1 MYDGIWF
8 VNSAITT
15 GPGLTIYSIP
25 ERVAQTVKTI
35 ESIKKYCPNHHIFI
49 FDSSPSYFERK
60 YADEIMAA
68 SSEITFTSL
77 GELPKVKEF
86 SLQTKRSLAETVSFN
101 AMLNLYDTIKSDY
114 KAKRVYKL
122 SGRYELNDN
131 FVLNRDY
138 YKGAFV
144 FAKSEASW
152 MPSVQQI
159 NSGAHRL
166 FKLRLWHM
174 DYDLLGTFHKELPNI
189 YDNCMKHGIDIEHSY
204 WKCLN
209 KYEFV
214 EVEKIGVFGTIG
226 PNGAYVED

>member
-8 VNSAITT
+8 VNSAIVA
-15 GPGLTIYSIP
+15 GPGLSIYTP
-25 ERVAQTVKTI
+25 EERVKQTVKTI
-35 ESIKKYCPNHHIFI
+35 ESIKKHCPNHHIFL
-49 FDSSPSYFERK
+49 FDSSPEYFERK
-60 YADEIMAA
+60 LADEIMAA
-68 SSEITFTSL
+68 SAEISFVSL
-77 GELPKVKEF
+77 GSLPKVKEF
-86 SLQTKRSLAETVSFN
+86 SLSGKRSLAETVSFN
-101 AMLNLYDTIKSDY
+101 AMLNLFDTVKSDY

-131 FVLNRDY
+131 FVLDAPE
-138 YKGAFV
+138 YKDAFV

-152 MPSVQQI
+152 MPSAQQI
-159 NSGAHRL
+159 NSGAHHL

-174 DYDLLGTFHKELPNI
+174 DYDLLDTFHKELPNI

-209 KYEFV
+209 KYKFV
-214 EVEKIGVFGTIG
+214 EIDKIGVFGTIG